1 MAAAD
6 LQNWVPAIELK
17 LKSLTKTKTIELT
30 VLPSLCFQAGCLIH
44 FTAEKLGMQCQIV
57 SDAEINNLTA
67 SLRPFSCELLP
78 HTQKHV
84 ESNTTFTL
92 AVSQAGVKYC
102 NFCFGTN

>member
-67 SLRPFSCELLP
+67 SQAIQLWTAATHSETCWV
-78 HTQKHV
+78 QYNIY
-84 ESNTTFTL
+84 SGSFTSWSKVL
-92 AVSQAGVKYC
+92 
-102 NFCFGTN
+102 